1 MRGTETWRL
10 SYKNIQKTRFYP
22 LMIINALQKRSEN
35 GTFVAP
41 ICWTEAI
48 VSPGP
53 FSAKLTTF
61 VGLATANMI
70 WNWDTAV

>member
-1 MRGTETWRL
+1 MHCR
-10 SYKNIQKTRFYP
+10 K
-22 LMIINALQKRSEN
+22 ALKN

-61 VGLATANMI
+61 VGLAANMI

>member
-1 MRGTETWRL
+1 
-10 SYKNIQKTRFYP
+10 
-22 LMIINALQKRSEN
+22 MIINALQKRSEN